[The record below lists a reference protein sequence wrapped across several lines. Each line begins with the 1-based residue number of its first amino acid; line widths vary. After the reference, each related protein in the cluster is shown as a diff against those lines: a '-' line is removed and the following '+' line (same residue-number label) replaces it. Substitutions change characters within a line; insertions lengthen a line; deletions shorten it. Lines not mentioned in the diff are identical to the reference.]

1 MKGWVLGFVFLGCL
15 INISAQNKNLCG
27 ATYFDSIPLYIESNL
42 YADKLYAGNE
52 FMTVPE
58 KVRISLAQRQV
69 FICGNTFLRLV
80 KKCID
85 KSKLGQIE
93 YRIILKNHLP
103 FVWRALPNSPLL
115 AELSLQSDQKIAIQ
129 FRRKGKQN
137 LIQQTIIMRP
147 DWSPL
152 INGYRELNL
161 KDTSDS
167 KLKSDAAYKTRV
179 ALLGFKPLID
189 NNIVLQPGNQV
200 ELQFD
205 SRDISI
211 DSCIEYR
218 IWNVKEFKCSS
229 WRYTGHVLS
238 LRNIS
243 ANNDYLLQVRYGGEQ
258 NTKTYRIHALAF
270 WWQKLWA
277 IALFVV
283 AGIFLI
289 VSSPVYFIK
298 RQNRKITVTKDR
310 LKEQLKKG
318 QNKLNPHFVFNAMSS
333 IGGLVISEQN
343 DRANEYLNTFSDIM
357 RRTLKNSDRLFIY
370 LSDEIEHLQKYIA
383 LEQLGLEFRLVLH
396 IDPDLDLDSIDFPPM
411 LLQPTIENAVKHGV
425 ADLGQKGIIWL
436 SLFKKGDDLLITI
449 KDNGKFISDK
459 PSKSVSVSGHGIAL
473 TKERIEILG
482 KLFPKE
488 KISYHLE
495 QEETGTNVCFTFEN
509 WLA

>member
-1 MKGWVLGFVFLGCL
+1 MKGGVLGFVFFGCL
-15 INISAQNKNLCG
+15 ANISAQNKNLCG

-42 YADKLYAGNE
+42 YADKLYSGNE
-52 FMTVPE
+52 FMTVAE
-58 KVRISLAQRQV
+58 KVKISLVQRQT

-80 KKCID
+80 KNCID
-85 KSKLGQIE
+85 KSRLDETE
-93 YRIILKNHLP
+93 YRIVFGDHLP
-103 FVWRALPNSPLL
+103 LVWHALPQNQLL
-115 AELSLQSDQKIAIQ
+115 AELSLQPNQKIVIQ

-137 LIQQTIIMRP
+137 LIQQTIIKRAG
-147 DWSPL
+147 WLPL
-152 INGYRELNL
+152 INGYQQLSPR
-161 KDTSDS
+161 DTSDS
-167 KLKSDAAYKTRV
+167 KLKSEAAYKTRQRLTSFE
-179 ALLGFKPLID
+179 ALRD
-189 NNIVLQPGNQV
+189 SNMVLQPGNQV

-218 IWNVKEFKCSS
+218 IYKANEFKYAP

-238 LRNIS
+238 LRNIK
-243 ANNDYLLQVRYGGEQ
+243 ANNNYVLQVRYGGEQ

-270 WWQKLWA
+270 WWQKPWA
-277 IALFVV
+277 IVLFVI

-298 RQNRKITVTKDR
+298 RQNQKTKVAEDR

-318 QNKLNPHFVFNAMSS
+318 QSKLNPHFVFNAMSS
-333 IGGLVISEQN
+333 IGGLVIAEQN

-357 RRTLKNSDRLFIY
+357 RRTLTNSDRLFIY
-370 LSDEIEHLQKYIA
+370 LSDELEHLQEYIA
-383 LEQLGLEFRLVLH
+383 LEQLGIEFRLVLH
-396 IDPDLDLDSIDFPPM
+396 IDPDLDLDCIDFPPM

-436 SLFKKGDDLLITI
+436 SLFKKENDLLITI
-449 KDNGKFISDK
+449 KDNGKFICDK
-459 PSKSVSVSGHGIAL
+459 QPKSGSGHGIAL

-482 KLFPKE
+482 KLFPKD
-488 KISYHLE
+488 KINYHLE
-495 QEETGTNVCFTFEN
+495 QEEAGTNVSFTFEN